1 MKQLLITICV
11 MAFAC
16 PVFSQELYI
25 NTEPASN
32 MATRSLGVRLENQ
45 GYFSPGYKNRSTL
58 EMMYGASRNIMIHGS
73 LYRSDYYQ
81 NNQHFE
87 GGSVY
92 LKYRFLSID
101 SVQKHFRGAFFV
113 NNLKA
118 TFNFDN
124 VKVLN
129 NYFSYTGNTY
139 YLINA
144 GNKALSGPIAFTI
157 VDKGFAPVSVYKKYN
172 SVTSDNK
179 SAKVYKVII

>member
-1 MKQLLITICV
+1 MKTLKIFIALL
-11 MAFAC
+11 AFTATAAHAQ
-16 PVFSQELYI
+16 FIKAELQV
-25 NTEPASN
+25 NGLTCSLCSKATEK
-32 MATRSLGVRLENQ
+32 SLR
-45 GYFSPGYKNRSTL
+45 TL
-58 EMMYGASRNIMIHGS
+58 DFIGDIKVDLNRNI
-73 LYRSDYYQ
+73 
-81 NNQHFE
+81 
-87 GGSVY
+87 
-92 LKYRFLSID
+92 FLLSFKKDAPVNLDQI
-101 SVQKHFRGAFFV
+101 SKTVESAGFFV

-124 VKVLN
+124 VKILN

-139 YLINA
+139 HLINA